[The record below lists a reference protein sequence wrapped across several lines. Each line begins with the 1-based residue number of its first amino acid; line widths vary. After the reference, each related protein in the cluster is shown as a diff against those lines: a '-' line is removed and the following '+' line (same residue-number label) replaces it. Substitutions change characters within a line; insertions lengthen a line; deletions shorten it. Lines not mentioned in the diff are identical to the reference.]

1 MLNVEIAP
9 DLFPSF
15 FAVLSPNSPSMPP
28 NTQLQS
34 VAAFTPQPSSMT
46 VVLGSRIEP
55 WLTES
60 LRRIK
65 PNEPLNSVAEHQ
77 TCLSKVLS
85 SPNTI
90 WILASLMREGSK
102 SESDPEFYL
111 VDIEANIVLVDIPC
125 DEVVFKLTSNTTDAL
140 IKYYQDVYCVDAEEK
155 EQHKRLREDFIEAI
169 NRYTFRMPAVVLD
182 GLEKD
187 SAGEPLCGQSRN
199 VKTRILNLMER
210 LSPSPSKE
218 VEPIS
223 ESPSL
228 STAASSADLYPKPPI
243 NKVVGW
249 QPDLD
254 PTQALSP
261 SQVNCDPFSI
271 SFYGVP
277 PISAFP
283 PIPSQPASTASD
295 FGHIPAAPEYESAP
309 DSTHLDPTPRGVS
322 ESPHHSRLFA
332 APTCNL
338 GGQPWLADRF
348 AESTRHDGFVRDR
361 FAGDHHIS
369 GRQSG
374 ISVHSHSESFNNS
387 HTSSGID
394 GFSSRGIPRAIGNQ
408 RTSVYMQ
415 RTSPGL
421 SKLFKKVQDM
431 ERRLAKL
438 EASTSYTRH
447 KPNCRHDWGCPSQV
461 EWAALKSRIVHLE
474 TKIGIKTRTCS
485 RTQQGMDVASRA
497 SRKRRKVEQQQ
508 PDSPSEDEISDDY

>member
-1 MLNVEIAP
+1 MLNIEIAP

-15 FAVLSPNSPSMPP
+15 FAVLSRNSPSMPP

-55 WLTES
+55 WLTEL

-90 WILASLMREGSK
+90 WILASLMRKGSK

-111 VDIEANIVLVDIPC
+111 VDIEANVVLVDIPC
-125 DEVVFKLTSNTTDAL
+125 DEVVFKLTSNTTYTL

-155 EQHKRLREDFIEAI
+155 EQHKRLLEDFIEAI

-182 GLEKD
+182 RLEKD
-187 SAGEPLCGQSRN
+187 GAGEPLCGQSRN

-210 LSPSPSKE
+210 LSPSPPKRSS
-218 VEPIS
+218 PFRSRPHCSQPRLLLIYIS
-223 ESPSL
+223 SLPLTRWSGGNLIWIQLKPSPH
-228 STAASSADLYPKPPI
+228 P
-243 NKVVGW
+243 N
-249 QPDLD
+249 
-254 PTQALSP
+254 
-261 SQVNCDPFSI
+261 
-271 SFYGVP
+271 
-277 PISAFP
+277 
-283 PIPSQPASTASD
+283 QPASTASN
-295 FGHIPAAPEYESAP
+295 FGHIPAAPKYELAP
-309 DSTHLDPTPRGVS
+309 DSTHLDPAPRGVS

-332 APTCNL
+332 APTCNPE
-338 GGQPWLADRF
+338 GQPWLADRF
-348 AESTRHDGFVRDR
+348 TESTRHDGSVIDR
-361 FAGDHHIS
+361 FAGEHHIS

-431 ERRLAKL
+431 ERRLANL
-438 EASTSYTRH
+438 EASASYTRH
-447 KPNCRHDWGCPSQV
+447 KPNCRQDCGCPSQV

-474 TKIGIKTRTCS
+474 TKLGIKTRTCS

>member
-1 MLNVEIAP
+1 
-9 DLFPSF
+9 
-15 FAVLSPNSPSMPP
+15 MPP

-111 VDIEANIVLVDIPC
+111 VDIETNIVLVDIPC

-140 IKYYQDVYCVDAEEK
+140 IKYYQDVYCVDAKEK
-155 EQHKRLREDFIEAI
+155 EQHKRQLKDFIEAI

-187 SAGEPLCGQSRN
+187 GAGEPLSGQSRN
-199 VKTRILNLMER
+199 FKTRILNLMER
-210 LSPSPSKE
+210 LSPSPFKE

-228 STAASSADLYPKPPI
+228 STAASSADLYSKPPI

-249 QPDLD
+249 PPDLN
-254 PTQALSP
+254 PTQALSQ

-271 SFYGVP
+271 SFYGIP

-283 PIPSQPASTASD
+283 PMPSQAASAASS
-295 FGHIPAAPEYESAP
+295 FGHIPTAPKDQSAL
-309 DSTHLDPTPRGVS
+309 DSTHLNPTHARQANNMEEHNNTKMSVTLFNGNPSSSASKIEPRRQALH
-322 ESPHHSRLFA
+322 PRR
-332 APTCNL
+332 
-338 GGQPWLADRF
+338 GQATPEL
-348 AESTRHDGFVRDR
+348 
-361 FAGDHHIS
+361 
-369 GRQSG
+369 
-374 ISVHSHSESFNNS
+374 
-387 HTSSGID
+387 
-394 GFSSRGIPRAIGNQ
+394 P
-408 RTSVYMQ
+408 
-415 RTSPGL
+415 P
-421 SKLFKKVQDM
+421 
-431 ERRLAKL
+431 
-438 EASTSYTRH
+438 
-447 KPNCRHDWGCPSQV
+447 
-461 EWAALKSRIVHLE
+461 
-474 TKIGIKTRTCS
+474 
-485 RTQQGMDVASRA
+485 
-497 SRKRRKVEQQQ
+497 
-508 PDSPSEDEISDDY
+508 